1 MNSTRTVRSLL
12 SAARRGF
19 SMVELLI
26 ALTISGTLMAGM
38 MVALDVMFKR
48 YTVIS
53 DQAST
58 HVIARVVMHR
68 ILSMIR
74 TGTEFGP
81 YPTDVYD
88 RTQNPANYDRIQF
101 VSFDDPAA
109 DRRDI
114 TTIETREAGNV
125 TVAGVAT
132 MQRGPRV
139 LWLVVESSVG
149 GVVTRTERPLM
160 DGVVAARFNME
171 YDPGP
176 RLRRATVDLTFMPQ
190 GNTVAETN
198 AAGEVTRTM
207 TDADGNVVDRTLM
220 FSDAGT
226 PLVRLISTAAPRGE
240 D

>member
-1 MNSTRTVRSLL
+1 MNSTRTLRSML

-125 TVAGVAT
+125 TVGGVAT

>member
-1 MNSTRTVRSLL
+1 MKSTGPVRSLL
-12 SAARRGF
+12 RAARRGF

-81 YPTDVYD
+81 YPTDVFD
-88 RTQNPANYDRIQF
+88 QTQNPANYDSIQF

-114 TTIETREAGNV
+114 TTIETRTPGNV
-125 TVAGVAT
+125 TVGGAAT

-139 LWLVVESSVG
+139 LWLVVDSSVS
-149 GVVTRTERPLM
+149 GVVTRTERPLL
-160 DGVVAARFNME
+160 DGVVAARFNMHYE
-171 YDPGP
+171 PGP

-190 GNTVAETN
+190 GNALTETN
-198 AAGEVTRTM
+198 NAGEVTRLT
-207 TDADGNVVDRTLM
+207 TDADGNTIDRTLM
-220 FSDAGT
+220 FSDAAT
-226 PLVRLISTAAPRGE
+226 PLVRLIATAAPRGE
-240 D
+240 E